1 MMCDDPC
8 HDAADRRGLVTPNS
22 PSQLSLDPLGFRGGP
37 RASHMNV
44 RGWRQS
50 NASGIGILAALF
62 NPSLDFGEIP
72 DDAAGSQIET
82 TGELTALFHLVDS
95 RVGERHQQSEFVA
108 TDRSSRAIP
117 YPWRCGTFAWM
128 CFVKLAVGQVDSWFD
143 TVSRDLKRLAELAF
157 GDISHGRSPMT
168 GG

>member
-1 MMCDDPC
+1 MCDDPC
-8 HDAADRRGLVTPNS
+8 HDAGDRRGLVTPNS

-50 NASGIGILAALF
+50 NASGTRILAALF

-82 TGELTALFHLVDS
+82 AGELTALFRLVDG

-117 YPWRCGTFAWM
+117 YRWRCRTFAWM

-143 TVSRDLKRLAELAF
+143 TVSIGLRNRPIDP
-157 GDISHGRSPMT
+157 DSW
-168 GG
+168 

>member
-1 MMCDDPC
+1 
-8 HDAADRRGLVTPNS
+8 
-22 PSQLSLDPLGFRGGP
+22 
-37 RASHMNV
+37 MNV

-117 YPWRCGTFAWM
+117 YPWRCWTFAWM
-128 CFVKLAVGQVDSWFD
+128 CFVNW
-143 TVSRDLKRLAELAF
+143 RLAKSTA
-157 GDISHGRSPMT
+157 GSIRSTGISSVWPNWLLGT
-168 GG
+168 

>member
-1 MMCDDPC
+1 
-8 HDAADRRGLVTPNS
+8 
-22 PSQLSLDPLGFRGGP
+22 
-37 RASHMNV
+37 MNV

-82 TGELTALFHLVDS
+82 AGELTALFHLVDG

-108 TDRSSRAIP
+108 PDRLSRAIT
-117 YPWRCGTFAWM
+117 YPWRRRTFAWM

-143 TVSRDLKRLAELAF
+143 TVSPNLKCLAELAY
-157 GDISHGRSPMT
+157 GDMSHGRSP
-168 GG
+168 